1 MSGINHGSKQHM
13 SATELK
19 AIQRKKRKLQKEKE
33 AATTAMEEEAQEG
46 VRRNESFLIYNDNN
60 NRTSDNNSNRRNT
73 MNQSYKRRR
82 SLNANLQRSI
92 SMPNKNVTKSSK
104 FNRPQQR
111 LQQHLRR
118 STTTTT
124 TTTTTSNN
132 NSKNFQTFKPKKG
145 GNTKILENNNFTQ
158 HANAADEDNGNS
170 MNNNINNSN
179 NGNNPIQQLDQL
191 FGFLNGLYTT
201 TNNNNNTNDKISRN
215 SMTKSISKSNLN
227 DLAPVKR
234 NKEQQQSKQKMRNYK
249 NCIHMKNCPIDYSLK
264 ERIRF
269 VSKSSM
275 DWAKYLKMSINSI
288 SNSNDDDDDDNNTFV
303 NHQQWEHLLRNN
315 FNNINSSIV
324 DDKSDSFYNATKY
337 YMYPS
342 SEIPPA
348 FLSLKTAIV
357 SRKTINEKKYH
368 IYQ

>member
-46 VRRNESFLIYNDNN
+46 VRRNETFLIYNDNN

-132 NSKNFQTFKPKKG
+132 NSKIVFQTFKPKKG
-145 GNTKILENNNFTQ
+145 GNTKIFENNNF
-158 HANAADEDNGNS
+158 ACRSGENFF
-170 MNNNINNSN
+170 
-179 NGNNPIQQLDQL
+179 L
-191 FGFLNGLYTT
+191 FATYDMLWEL
-201 TNNNNNTNDKISRN
+201 
-215 SMTKSISKSNLN
+215 L
-227 DLAPVKR
+227 
-234 NKEQQQSKQKMRNYK
+234 QSK
-249 NCIHMKNCPIDYSLK
+249 
-264 ERIRF
+264 
-269 VSKSSM
+269 
-275 DWAKYLKMSINSI
+275 
-288 SNSNDDDDDDNNTFV
+288 
-303 NHQQWEHLLRNN
+303 
-315 FNNINSSIV
+315 
-324 DDKSDSFYNATKY
+324 
-337 YMYPS
+337 
-342 SEIPPA
+342 
-348 FLSLKTAIV
+348 
-357 SRKTINEKKYH
+357 
-368 IYQ
+368 